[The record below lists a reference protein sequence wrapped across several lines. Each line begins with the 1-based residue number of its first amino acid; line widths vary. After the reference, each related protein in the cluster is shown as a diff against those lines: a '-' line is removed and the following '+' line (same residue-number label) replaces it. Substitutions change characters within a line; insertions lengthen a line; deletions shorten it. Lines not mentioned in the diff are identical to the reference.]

1 MAYAREVLTG
11 KNGAVKV
18 ANATGG
24 GSYYDPTEGT
34 YATIAEVRSWSVE
47 HTMDTVE
54 FTNMS
59 SNGIRRYKPT
69 FKTWTGTIE
78 LYIPYEETT
87 VDNALVHTET
97 LLEDYAAD
105 VADDPAATETDESV
119 DYVER
124 IVTGAELYFQ
134 LYVDGDNDASTSYDG
149 YGIVTGVSR
158 SVAFDGMAEMTI
170 TVQGNS
176 DLTIGSDATGYVASV
191 EPE

>member
-1 MAYAREVLTG
+1 MAYKREVLTG
-11 KNGAVKV
+11 KNGAVKI

-24 GSYYDPTEGT
+24 GSYYDPVEGT
-34 YATIAEVRSWSVE
+34 YKTIAEVRSWSVE

-78 LYIPYEETT
+78 LYIPFEEDEATST
-87 VDNALVHTET
+87 YTEK
-97 LLEDYAAD
+97 LLEDDANNLGVDGQAGGD
-105 VADDPAATETDESV
+105 PSDDT
-119 DYVER
+119 DYVTQITVGNEF
-124 IVTGAELYFQ
+124 YFQ
-134 LYVDGDNDASTSYDG
+134 LYADDTSDSSTSYDG

-176 DLTIGSDATGYVASV
+176 DLTIGADANGYSATN
-191 EPE
+191 PA

>member
-24 GSYYDPTEGT
+24 GSYYDPEEGT

-87 VDNALVHTET
+87 VDDELVHTET
-97 LLEDYAAD
+97 LLEDYAED
-105 VADDPAATETDESV
+105 SETPAV

-124 IVTGAELYFQ
+124 IVTGSELYFQ

-176 DLTIGSDATGYVASV
+176 DLTLGTDATGYAATV